1 MEFQCGVETRHCSG
15 EEDGP
20 PSPAAAN
27 EVKLLV
33 VECSTAACLP
43 ACLLVR
49 RKTGRPS
56 QVQGESGEKLAL
68 SSQACL

>member
-1 MEFQCGVETRHCSG
+1 MEFQCGVETRHCNG

-33 VECSTAACLP
+33 VECSTA

>member
-1 MEFQCGVETRHCSG
+1 VEFQCGVETRHCSG

-43 ACLLVR
+43 ACLFVGKPVDLHKYR
-49 RKTGRPS
+49 AN
-56 QVQGESGEKLAL
+56 QEKN
-68 SSQACL
+68 